1 MKLKKLIAC
10 ALMTVMLP
18 TVIIGCGGGDDSSAD
33 KDKRATTGTTEEARE
48 KYVAVIS
55 KGWQHE
61 FWKTVEQGAIKA
73 GEEKDVKVTFE
84 GPDNETMV
92 DKQIEMMENAITK
105 KADAIML
112 APLDSKALL
121 PVVQK
126 AEEKGIPVLTF
137 DSNIESDIPKS
148 FIATDNMAAGK
159 IAAEEASKLMG
170 GEGKVAIIAHNEG
183 TSTAQQRRDGFKEEI
198 EKNHPGIE
206 IVSIQYSD
214 GDHAK
219 ALQKATDIMT
229 ANPDLKAFY
238 ATNEGAAI
246 GVATA
251 VKEKGKQ
258 GDIKVI
264 GFDSSDQEIQFLK
277 DEIITGFVVQ
287 NPYNM
292 GYLGVNAAVDILD
305 GKTVEDRIDTG
316 AKYISLD
323 NFEDEDVQK
332 LLYPLAKE

>member
-1 MKLKKLIAC
+1 MKFKKLIT
-10 ALMTVMLP
+10 MTIATMVLAGA
-18 TVIIGCGGGDDSSAD
+18 VIGCGGSTESVKTDGADAGASS
-33 KDKRATTGTTEEARE
+33 E
-48 KYVAVIS
+48 KYIAVVS

-61 FWKTVEQGAIKA
+61 FWKTVEQGAMKA
-73 GEEKDVKVTFE
+73 GEEIGVKVTFE

-92 DKQIEMMENAITK
+92 DKQIEMVENAITK
-105 KADAIML
+105 KASAIMV

-121 PVVQK
+121 PVIQK
-126 AEEKGIPVLTF
+126 ADEKGIPVLTF
-137 DSNIESDIPKS
+137 DSDIDSQIQKS
-148 FIATDNMAAGK
+148 FIATDNKAAGK
-159 IAAEEASKLMG
+159 IAAQETAKVIG
-170 GEGKVAIIAHNEG
+170 GKGKVAIVAHNEG

-198 EKNHPGIE
+198 EANHPDIE

-229 ANPDLKAFY
+229 ANPDLNAIY

-251 VKEKGKQ
+251 IKEKGKS

-277 DEIITGFVVQ
+277 DGIIEGFVVQ

-292 GYLGVNAAVDILD
+292 GYLGVNAANDILD
-305 GKTVEDRIDTG
+305 GKSVDKAIDTG
-316 AKYISLD
+316 ATYVSME
-323 NFEDEDVQK
+323 NFEDEEIQK
-332 LLYPLAKE
+332 LLYPLGKK